1 MDLILERIVS
11 ELQNQNKKR
20 IELTNYLGLVSS
32 AFGNW
37 VSGRN
42 TSYKKYLHA
51 IAEFLGVSVEY
62 LKGETNIKE
71 KSPVQKDEGQKDIA
85 MMFTAHELM
94 VIGAYRAQPAMQAAV
109 DKLLGIDAVAVDHP
123 HAGTA

>member
-1 MDLILERIVS
+1 MDLMLQKIID
-11 ELQNQNKKR
+11 ELKVQKKKQY
-20 IELTNYLGLVSS
+20 ELTDYLGMTHN

-37 VSGRN
+37 KADKN
-42 TSYKKYLHA
+42 QSYKKYVHA

-71 KSPVQKDEGQKDIA
+71 KSPAQKDEGQKDIA